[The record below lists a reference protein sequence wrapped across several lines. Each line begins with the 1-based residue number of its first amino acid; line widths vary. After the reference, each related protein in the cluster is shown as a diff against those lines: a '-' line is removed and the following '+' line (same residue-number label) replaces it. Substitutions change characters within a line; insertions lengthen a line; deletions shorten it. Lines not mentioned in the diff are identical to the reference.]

1 MKVYLILTP
10 CNEYNEGDTYVYANR
25 ATWLKELRDRFEEG
39 EGISSDEEFIEK
51 YNESSDCQAF
61 EVDLIGPDKD
71 PTKGWKKVVVLI
83 RPQNGLPGGWQGT
96 VGVYSSPADVPQPLL
111 MDDEISHVHLES

>member
-10 CNEYNEGDTYVYANR
+10 ANEYSAGDTYVYSNR
-25 ATWLKELRDRFEEG
+25 STWLKELHDRFEEG
-39 EGISSDEEFIEK
+39 QGISSDEEFIKK

-71 PTKGWKKVVVLI
+71 PTKGWETVVVLI
-83 RPQNGLPGGWQGT
+83 RPQNGLRGGWQGT
-96 VGVYSSPADVPQPLL
+96 VGVYSTPAHLPQLL
-111 MDDEISHVHLES
+111 HDDELNHVHLES